1 MKKKILRWLGLYTE
15 ADLVSFGN
23 YVLSE
28 ERARLLIH
36 GELYRIVHD
45 ADLVNWKD
53 DGK

>member
-23 YVLSE
+23 YVLSKD
-28 ERARLLIH
+28 RRDMITMGYTFA
-36 GELYRIVHD
+36 VHD
-45 ADLVNWKD
+45 ADLANWKE